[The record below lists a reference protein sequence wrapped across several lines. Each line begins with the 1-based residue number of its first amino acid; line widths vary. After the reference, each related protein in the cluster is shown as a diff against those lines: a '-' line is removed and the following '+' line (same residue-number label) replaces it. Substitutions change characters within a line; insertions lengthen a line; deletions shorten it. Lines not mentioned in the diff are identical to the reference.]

1 MNFYSR
7 EYELCFFLSVNSVM
21 LSIYRTVPPA
31 TIGHPRARIAGS
43 VSRVAVMA
51 MLTRAIPRQANVWS
65 VLYVMLSLSLIIQK
79 LNLDIK

>member
-1 MNFYSR
+1 
-7 EYELCFFLSVNSVM
+7 M
-21 LSIYRTVPPA
+21 LSIYRTVPLA
-31 TIGHPRARIAGS
+31 TIGHLRARIAGS

-51 MLTRAIPRQANVWS
+51 MLIRAIPRQANVWS